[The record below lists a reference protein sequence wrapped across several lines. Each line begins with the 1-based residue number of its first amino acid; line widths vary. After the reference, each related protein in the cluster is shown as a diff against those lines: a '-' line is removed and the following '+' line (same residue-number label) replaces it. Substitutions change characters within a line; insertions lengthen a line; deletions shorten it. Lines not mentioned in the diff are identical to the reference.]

1 VSRSLTT
8 VGVMTHWRPRRAWFA
23 EHCPKLHA
31 IAMAVDA
38 DPRLRPLWDAALGG

>member
-1 VSRSLTT
+1 MSRSLTT

-31 IAMAVDA
+31 IAVAIDA
-38 DPRLRPLWDAALGG
+38 TPALRPLWDAEFGG